1 MDIPLF
7 EGRRCICLKAVV
19 ELAIVANSFSGEEK
33 IRTTPPVSNISGTPI
48 VNGHYRR
55 RSVNKTQTL
64 HGVILRVPSRRNITT
79 WGTARTNTPDGY
91 NATNV
96 KIRLY
101 RTIPTTS
108 IARLQNH
115 ETNQCGVVKR
125 GGGLQKYMRINMQ
138 SLDISMCLGATY
150 RYVLKIKEKFETKV
164 KQGFALKQITS
175 TYDLE
180 STTWSLVFLSRSVLS
195 QFQCTTVLNI
205 AKTSMILDLAQPNPR
220 GLKKKAPEGKR

>member
-1 MDIPLF
+1 M
-7 EGRRCICLKAVV
+7 
-19 ELAIVANSFSGEEK
+19 
-33 IRTTPPVSNISGTPI
+33 SNIGGTPI
-48 VNGHYRR
+48 VNERCRR
-55 RSVNKTQTL
+55 RSVNKAHTL

-101 RTIPTTS
+101 RTLPTAS

-115 ETNQCGVVKR
+115 KTNQCGVVKCS
-125 GGGLQKYMRINMQ
+125 GGLQKYMRIIMQ
-138 SLDISMCLGATY
+138 SLDISMCLGATH
-150 RYVLKIKEKFETKV
+150 RYVVKIKEKFETKV

-180 STTWSLVFLSRSVLS
+180 PTTWSLVFLSRSVLS
-195 QFQCTTVLNI
+195 HFQRTAALNI